1 MFNNIN
7 IREAERTRGQA
18 GRVFLLQ
25 YNGMLMKEVGVVQVI
40 GIFVVAD
47 LLVPLKQ
54 VWVLDIFDHN
64 LLPTFLL
71 VS

>member
-1 MFNNIN
+1 
-7 IREAERTRGQA
+7 
-18 GRVFLLQ
+18 
-25 YNGMLMKEVGVVQVI
+25 MLMKEVGIVGVVQVI

-47 LLVPLKQ
+47 VLVPLKQ
-54 VWVLDIFDHN
+54 VRVLDIFDHN